1 MDLVTM
7 LSEQYTNGFQNGVDH
22 VMGELHEMLFNKEDF
37 PSEEQRIVIRK
48 VYDILYKDYAEKL

>member
-1 MDLVTM
+1 M